1 MLVDN
6 DEGHDAHA
14 HDTAAPMQPARSRQ
28 PFGSLPVY
36 EPENN
41 QDEQAVTARQTR
53 RTPKVVPVDNQTA
66 LRNTELAQINNEY
79 VQNMAAILKQKKN
92 NKIPAQAKKNAVFWV
107 FGMGIGS
114 VGVGLGA
121 SQMPHPLQVFSGD
134 ELCAALNPQEK
145 RKARKRARRADD
157 EENES
162 DEEGRR
168 VRAKGESEDQI
179 GRGDVRILPSS
190 AQTDLTFK
198 YRTSRLAVTLHP
210 PSTTTTPKCPGT

>member
-6 DEGHDAHA
+6 DEGRDTHA
-14 HDTAAPMQPARSRQ
+14 HNAATPMQPAKSRQ
-28 PFGSLPVY
+28 PFESSPAY

-41 QDEQAVTARQTR
+41 QDEQAVTARQSR
-53 RTPKVVPVDNQTA
+53 RAPRVVPADNQTA

-79 VQNMAAILKQKKN
+79 VKNMAAILKQKQS
-92 NKIPAQAKKNAVFWV
+92 NKIPAQAKKNAAFWV
-107 FGMGIGS
+107 FGLGIGS

-145 RKARKRARRADD
+145 RKARKRTRCADD
-157 EENES
+157 DEGDS

-168 VRAKGESEDQI
+168 VRARGESEDQI
-179 GRGDVRILPSS
+179 GRGGDVC
-190 AQTDLTFK
+190 
-198 YRTSRLAVTLHP
+198 TLHL
-210 PSTTTTPKCPGT
+210 SF